1 MDVRATTA
9 APEDSGADTVCVGLF
24 AGEPAPEG
32 GPVADLAA
40 AGEARGRFRHL
51 AVGHGGG
58 LRWIAVGLGARE
70 QFDAEQARIAAAV
83 ALGRAREVGARTLA
97 WALPD
102 GAGDGV
108 AAGLVE
114 GTVLAAYRFE
124 AFKAAAEDD
133 EPPAGPEALVV
144 SAGRDLAAAAA
155 EAAAVARAQNAARDL
170 QNRPANDLTP
180 TALGERAAALAAA
193 HSGLEAEVEG
203 REAIEARG
211 MGAFA
216 AVARG
221 SDEEP
226 ALITL
231 RYEGPGAAGPAL
243 GFVGKAVTFDSG
255 GISIKPAGS
264 MHEMKF
270 DMSGGAAVL
279 EAAGA
284 IAALALP
291 VRLVAV
297 IGATENLPNGRAMK
311 PGDIVRAMNGTTI
324 EVNNTDAEGRLVLA
338 DCLAH
343 AASLGAERLVDL
355 ATLTGAITVA
365 LGPVYAGL
373 LGDDDAWC
381 EAVTAAGLAS
391 GERVWRLPLDP
402 LYADMIRGQYADIV
416 NSPAKRV
423 AGSITA
429 AEFLKRFTGGIP
441 WAHIDI
447 AGTAWDGGRAY
458 APKGGT
464 GIGVRLL
471 VELARAHA
479 APAP

>member
-1 MDVRATTA
+1 MDIRATTA
-9 APEDSGADTVCVGLF
+9 APQDAGADTVCVGLF
-24 AGEPAPEG
+24 ADAAAPEG
-32 GPVADLAA
+32 GAIAELAA
-40 AGEARGRFRHL
+40 AGEARSRFRHV
-51 AVGHGGG
+51 AVGHAGGV
-58 LRWIAVGLGARE
+58 RWLAVGLGE
-70 QFDAEQARIAAAV
+70 SGEFDAERARVAAAV
-83 ALGRAREVGARTLA
+83 ALDRARDLGARTLA

-102 GAGDGV
+102 GADDRIAG
-108 AAGLVE
+108 GLVE
-114 GTVLAAYRFE
+114 GTVLAAYRFD
-124 AFKAAAEDD
+124 AFKAAPEDD
-133 EPPAGPEALVV
+133 EPPPGPDALVI
-144 SAGRDLAAAAA
+144 SAPRDLADPVAAAA
-155 EAAAVARAQNAARDL
+155 TVAAAQNAARDL

-180 TALGERAAALAAA
+180 GALGERAQALAAA
-193 HSGLEAEVEG
+193 REGLSAEVEG
-203 REAIEARG
+203 RAQIEARG

-231 RYEGPGAAGPAL
+231 RYEGPGPRGPLL

-255 GISIKPAGS
+255 GISIKPAAS

-279 EAAGA
+279 EAVGA
-284 IAALALP
+284 IAALRLP
-291 VRLVAV
+291 ARLVAV
-297 IGATENLPNGRAMK
+297 IGATENLPSGRSVK

-324 EVNNTDAEGRLVLA
+324 EVNNTDAEGRMVLA

-343 AASLGAERLVDL
+343 AADLGAERLVDL
-355 ATLTGAITVA
+355 ATLTGAIVVA

-373 LGDDDAWC
+373 MGDDDDWC
-381 EAVTAAGLAS
+381 DAVAAAGLAT
-391 GERVWRLPLDP
+391 GERLWRLPLDP

-429 AEFLKRFTGGIP
+429 AEFLKRFTGGVP

-447 AGTAWDGGRAY
+447 AGTAWDSGRAY
-458 APKGGT
+458 AAKGGS

-471 VELARAHA
+471 VELARSA
-479 APAP
+479 AAAG